1 MDLPIQHYKENGAE
15 EQLQQSLAMRTEW
28 EPCLAHHPPLQSFGC
43 DAELAERGGG
53 PPPPPPPSKRRFRSP
68 TSRNKPNDSAMC
80 ATMDDR
86 HGKMRE
92 TLMERQVQKAGGLL
106 GVTSRGLLIL
116 GLLLVFIL
124 ILLVIIVVLAALW
137 PRTKAQEAPKVCDT
151 PACLRAAA
159 QVIGSMENHT
169 SPCTN
174 FWNYACHSW
183 LVSNPLPP
191 WASKW
196 SIREELAH
204 RAHEEMRKLIE
215 TMPHPTRVDS
225 LSWKLKYFYESC
237 TALEHIVVPE
247 QKLIRVIDQMGGWG
261 VLRSFSVYSWNFRM
275 VLRRLH
281 AEYGVNAFFRVDV
294 VAHPNFPDKSI
305 VRISPDG
312 LGLPDRNYYYR
323 EPDHAPDVP
332 RRRLSQPGTIN
343 TYKVFLKDAV
353 QLLGATSLEATKF
366 AEEVFHFEK
375 RIAELTPNTED
386 IINPVKSIQI
396 LNVAD
401 LQRQSFSIPWLEI
414 LRAIYPTTVFDD
426 STELLITSPDYL
438 KDISSVVSSSDR
450 STLNNYLMWRLAH
463 NYLPYLSREFWEVLD
478 IHKRDTLG
486 AKESVDRWEMCIVTT
501 QKYFRLAMGSIYSK
515 NNVALKDSRNGV
527 AIIYESL
534 KNGLAS
540 SLSGSSL
547 YSPSLRSRALEKL
560 ATLSVQVGYPEQVLA
575 SSYLDD
581 FYTAMSVQVNDFLG
595 NILYGVHFLRK
606 VEERIL
612 LNPLPE
618 HKWLAY
624 LSKDT
629 ITYIP
634 ESNRIIIPEHL
645 LLPPFYSVNFPQP
658 ILLGSLGVQ
667 LAVAMVASVS
677 QHGVLYDGQGVLID
691 RESTIGNDSLSLT
704 ANQRKCLVDA
714 LHQKKIDDEDF
725 LKRTV
730 FETLVQLAGV
740 RQALKVVTNPSMEQR
755 RTEYKALE
763 FLTHPQLFFV
773 AYAQS
778 MCSHTTAK
786 HRDMERS
793 TTFRLGDEEMLRATM
808 LQMPEFTEAF
818 MCNSSSL
825 LHHGK
830 VCGRII

>member
-1 MDLPIQHYKENGAE
+1 
-15 EQLQQSLAMRTEW
+15 
-28 EPCLAHHPPLQSFGC
+28 
-43 DAELAERGGG
+43 
-53 PPPPPPPSKRRFRSP
+53 
-68 TSRNKPNDSAMC
+68 
-80 ATMDDR
+80 
-86 HGKMRE
+86 
-92 TLMERQVQKAGGLL
+92 
-106 GVTSRGLLIL
+106 
-116 GLLLVFIL
+116 
-124 ILLVIIVVLAALW
+124 
-137 PRTKAQEAPKVCDT
+137 
-151 PACLRAAA
+151 
-159 QVIGSMENHT
+159 
-169 SPCTN
+169 
-174 FWNYACHSW
+174 
-183 LVSNPLPP
+183 
-191 WASKW
+191 
-196 SIREELAH
+196 
-204 RAHEEMRKLIE
+204 MRKLIE

-305 VRISPDG
+305 VRARSLTRTAAAFRRVMRGQCCRLAAATAAGVTMGTWDKISPDG

-323 EPDHAPDVP
+323 EPDHA
-332 RRRLSQPGTIN
+332 TIN

-450 STLNNYLMWRLAH
+450 RLAH

-645 LLPPFYSVNFPQP
+645 LLPPFYSVNYPQP